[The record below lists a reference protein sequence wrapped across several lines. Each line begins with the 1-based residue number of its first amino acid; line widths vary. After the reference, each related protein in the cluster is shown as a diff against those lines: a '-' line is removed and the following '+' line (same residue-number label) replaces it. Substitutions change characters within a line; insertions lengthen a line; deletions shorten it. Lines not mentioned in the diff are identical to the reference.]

1 MSFKLARLIHFASSI
16 MVGLLFFVLGI
27 LGLMLA
33 WSPSFRNGTV
43 QFFFEHT
50 LLSTLSSLGLAIA
63 GFLLFVYPF
72 LIERKRYV
80 HISSGPYAVSL
91 DENVIHRYLSAYWDK
106 LFPGKTIPFALQ
118 IKKQSI
124 QIVAD
129 LPFFPIE
136 QQKMFIEQI
145 QKDLEELF
153 KVQLGCPQEIH
164 LLVSFQ
170 NE

>member
-27 LGLMLA
+27 IGLMLA
-33 WSPSFRNGTV
+33 WSPSFRSGTA

-50 LLSTLSSLGLAIA
+50 LLSTLLSFGLAIA

-72 LIERKRYV
+72 LIERKRYI

-91 DENVIHRYLSAYWDK
+91 DENVIHRYLTAYWEK
-106 LFPGKTIPFALQ
+106 LFPGKTIPFELQ
-118 IKKQSI
+118 SKKKSI

-129 LPFFPIE
+129 LPSLPIE
-136 QQKMFIEQI
+136 QQKLFIEQI
-145 QKDLEELF
+145 QKDLEDLF
-153 KVQLGCPQEIH
+153 NVQLGCPHEIH

-170 NE
+170 